1 MEALETGT
9 ESPSAQGEGCEGG
22 RGEKRLSG
30 GFSFSCKTKLIP
42 SIGSAILL

>member
-22 RGEKRLSG
+22 RSEKRLSG
-30 GFSFSCKTKLIP
+30 DFSFSCKTKLIP
-42 SIGSAILL
+42 SIDITILL